1 MKLSTKEKDFIL
13 ACNAAD
19 INSYKDIDDEMIR
32 AEIGSGSLDV
42 DNLIDQ
48 QSMFKR
54 LSIEAQE
61 LIKVIFESPSEF
73 MAIACTPKEKKICK
87 TGVEKY
93 SKLVHGKKKGI
104 KIFREVGK
112 FVKQTI

>member
-1 MKLSTKEKDFIL
+1 MKVSTLDKDFIL
-13 ACNAAD
+13 AANAAD
-19 INSYKDIDDEMIR
+19 ANNYKDIDSEAIR
-32 AEIGSGSLDV
+32 AEMTTLMNV

-48 QSMFKR
+48 QSLFRR
-54 LSIEAQE
+54 LSIEAQQ
-61 LIKVIFESPSEF
+61 LIKVIFDCPKEF
-73 MAIACTPKEKKICK
+73 LEIACTPKEKKICK

-93 SKLVHGKKKGI
+93 SKLIHGKKKGI